1 VSLDTREGKMA
12 VGKFDEQIKYH
23 SHGELFDVDAKGP
36 MDLDTSTNEKPMVVC
51 VRIFQDDAL
60 LAECNGADHDPAQ
73 TFPPNQPDR
82 WQCEG
87 HTSGGTPKEEPALA
101 LAVLVTSS
109 DDGGFN
115 TYTWTQ
121 IVQLVHDTAA
131 DTSG

>member
-1 VSLDTREGKMA
+1 MA
-12 VGKFDEQIKYH
+12 VGKFDQTIKYH
-23 SHGELFDVDAKGP
+23 KHGALFDVDAKGP
-36 MDLDTSTNEKPMVVC
+36 MDLDAATNEKPMVVC

-60 LAECNGADHDPAQ
+60 LAECNGADHDPAE
-73 TFPPNQPDR
+73 TFPPSRPNR
-82 WQCEG
+82 WECEG
-87 HTSGGTPKEEPALA
+87 HTLGRTPTESSALA

-121 IVQLVHDTAA
+121 LVELVHDTAA

>member
-1 VSLDTREGKMA
+1 MA
-12 VGKFDEQIKYH
+12 VGKFDQTIDYH
-23 SHGELFDVDAKGP
+23 KHGDLFDVDAKGP
-36 MDLDTSTNEKPMVVC
+36 LDLDAATNEKPMVVC

-73 TFPPNQPDR
+73 TFPQRDR

-87 HTSGGTPKEEPALA
+87 HTEGRTPKPGAALA

-121 IVQLVHDTAA
+121 LVDLVHDTAA